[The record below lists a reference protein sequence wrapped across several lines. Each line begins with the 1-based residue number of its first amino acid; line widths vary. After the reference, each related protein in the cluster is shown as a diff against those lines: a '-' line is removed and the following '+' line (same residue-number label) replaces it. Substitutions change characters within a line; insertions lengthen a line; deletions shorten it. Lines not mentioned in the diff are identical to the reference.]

1 MTIEVRVPTLG
12 ESVTEAT
19 VATWFKQPGDAV
31 AADEMLC
38 ELETDKVTVE
48 VPAPAA
54 GKMAEIVAKEGET
67 VGVDALL
74 ATISEGEGAGD
85 DDAPKKSASDETS
98 GKTEEKKPES
108 GRGSGGST
116 GGSGGG
122 RADGWG
128 AEEPPGGGGRR
139 ERGGAKEAARLG
151 RGSGGRGYAPPQTPA
166 PRRIVI
172 CGLLPEEAP
181 APVTL
186 TLCATRLSAQPALA
200 GIKTLGRQD
209 QLLARREWTDA
220 TVFDGLM
227 RDAHDRVVETTFAN
241 IFIRRGGAIET
252 PPIEAT
258 GIDGVMRHC
267 LIELLAQDCPVRERP
282 MTLADIT
289 AADGLCLTNSIRRL
303 CPVGRLVGLDGG
315 EVLARFDPHAFDD
328 IARRLRQ
335 RVRDLTGY

>member
-1 MTIEVRVPTLG
+1 MTPDFLIDGEVRPGLPVTDRGFTYGDGVFETIRITDGLAELWHAHLARLEKSCRALG
-12 ESVTEAT
+12 FTPPPAEAL
-19 VATWFKQPGDAV
+19 VQDARRLFR
-31 AADEMLC
+31 D
-38 ELETDKVTVE
+38 
-48 VPAPAA
+48 
-54 GKMAEIVAKEGET
+54 G
-67 VGVDALL
+67 
-74 ATISEGEGAGD
+74 
-85 DDAPKKSASDETS
+85 TS
-98 GKTEEKKPES
+98 GVLKIIVT
-108 GRGSGGST
+108 
-116 GGSGGG
+116 
-122 RADGWG
+122 
-128 AEEPPGGGGRR
+128 
-139 ERGGAKEAARLG
+139 